1 MDKEQCMLD
10 ARLLQA
16 QGYTQMQIATMLGV
30 SDRTVRTYLKER
42 PAGRKKP
49 VRGSRLDPFKPFIEE
64 VLEKNPSYNGELLYE
79 RIVKL
84 GYSGK
89 KTVMKA
95 YVAGLRKKL
104 TQQAVM
110 RFETEPGRQAQVD
123 WKEFG
128 RQVVDGRETKL
139 YAFVMVLGY
148 SRLPFVRFTTNMR
161 QSTLLACHA
170 LAFEYFGGVP
180 SEILYD
186 NMRTAF
192 EPDMEGYW
200 HPTKRLSACA
210 VQYGFVPQHCRIR
223 RPETKGK
230 VERTIGYLDNNF
242 WARVEDESPFSLAE
256 LNEKVLDWIGEIS
269 TKPLEELKESRR
281 ERFCRE
287 KPMLQ
292 SLPASSF
299 DVRDVMPLV
308 VSRESTLRY
317 ETNRYSLPPALIGT
331 TVRMLVHPFHRTVDV
346 IGPEGFVRRFP
357 LADAGSH
364 TTIFFP
370 EDKAQIA
377 ARWQRDRARAQRWRT
392 PQKQQVRP
400 CIDVDIR
407 SCAVYEALLAP
418 VEEALV

>member
-1 MDKEQCMLD
+1 MDKEHCMLE

-16 QGYTQMQIATMLGV
+16 QGYTQMQIAEMLDV

-49 VRGSRLDPFKPFIEE
+49 IRRSKLDPFKPFIEE

-84 GYSGK
+84 GYHGK

-95 YVAGLRKKL
+95 YVAGLRRKL
-104 TQQAVM
+104 SQQAVM

-170 LAFEYFGGVP
+170 LAFEYFGGIP

-192 EPDMEGYW
+192 EPDSEGSW

-210 VQYGFVPQHCRIR
+210 VQYGFIPQRCRIR

-230 VERTIGYLDNNF
+230 VERMVGYLDSNF
-242 WARVEDESPFSLAE
+242 WARVEDEATFSLVG
-256 LNEKVLDWIGEIS
+256 LNEKVLSWIDAIS

-281 ERFCRE
+281 ERFGRE
-287 KPMLQ
+287 KPLLGA
-292 SLPASSF
+292 LPASSF

-308 VSRESTLRY
+308 VSRESTIRY
-317 ETNRYSLPPALIGT
+317 ETNRYSVPPHCIGT
-331 TVRMLVHPFHRTVDV
+331 TVRMLVHPLHRTVEI
-346 IGPEGFVRRFP
+346 IGSEGFVRRFP

-377 ARWQRDRARAQRWRT
+377 ARWQRDRARAQRWRS
-392 PQKQQVRP
+392 PPKQQARP
-400 CIDVDIR
+400 YIDVDIR

-418 VEEALV
+418 AEETLV